1 MERTK
6 LMPTKYLNSI
16 EGSDA
21 IFGLC
26 RCEMTCFN
34 RVFNTVESAVSTLIS
49 KCKEMMETENDTK
62 RATFEVI
69 QGATTIHKAY
79 MRPDHT
85 IVYLIK
91 DGVMVSNRRDKQS
104 KSINPSTIEET
115 KPSVIETKISNNM
128 NNSITITESELAF
141 LTLDKQTVHEMAVA
155 CQNAVINHRKSKTL
169 CQKVLEIS
177 NRAVTISTTK
187 NWDSNKG
194 TGTYEVDDDHVLF
207 KSWDLFKKCHGHRNA
222 GKKRIDKVADTIEDV
237 WTIGQTFLAN
247 SSPEKEIGVTPIAKS
262 TNNVD
267 DNHTSDAVTQ
277 TPEKKSEK
285 TAPEFIKGLVD
296 SILVFAT
303 AKSITL
309 SFLKEKG
316 FNIESEVSSKTSN
329 LLSCSLT
336 SKNITLKSKL
346 GNRDIPI
353 ESRTVEEIKSTLSS
367 ELVAILL
374 VLSAMN
380 PEKVSLMFDL
390 KSVAELYQPLVNKIA
405 A

>member
-1 MERTK
+1 
-6 LMPTKYLNSI
+6 MPTKYLNSI

-26 RCEMTCFN
+26 RYEMTCFN
-34 RVFNTVESAVSTLIS
+34 RVFDTVESAVATLIS

-91 DGVMVSNRRDKQS
+91 DGVMVSNRRDNQS
-104 KSINPSTIEET
+104 KSINPSVTEET
-115 KPSVIETKISNNM
+115 KPSVVETKIIKNM
-128 NNSITITESELAF
+128 NNTITESEFAF

-155 CQNAVINHRKSKTL
+155 CQNAVITHRKSKTL
-169 CQKVLEIS
+169 CQEVLEIS
-177 NRAVTISTTK
+177 NGAVTISTTK
-187 NWDSNKG
+187 NWDSKKP

-207 KSWDLFKKCHGHRNA
+207 KSWDLFKKCHGARNA

-237 WTIGQTFLAN
+237 WTIGQTFLVN
-247 SSPEKEIGVTPIAKS
+247 CSPEKEIVVTPVAKS

-267 DNHTSDAVTQ
+267 DNHTSDAVEQ

-285 TAPEFIKGLVD
+285 TVPEFIKELVD

-303 AKSITL
+303 ANSMTL
-309 SFLKEKG
+309 SFLKDKG
-316 FNIESEVSSKTSN
+316 FDIESEVSSKTFN

-336 SKNITLKSKL
+336 SEYITLNSKL
-346 GNRDIPI
+346 GKRDIPI
-353 ESRTVEEIKSTLSS
+353 EGRTVEEIKSTLSS
-367 ELVAILL
+367 ELAAILL

-380 PEKVSLMFDL
+380 PDKVSLMFEL
-390 KSVAELYQPLVNKIA
+390 HSVAELYQPLVNKIA

>member
-1 MERTK
+1 M
-6 LMPTKYLNSI
+6 MP
-16 EGSDA
+16 
-21 IFGLC
+21 
-26 RCEMTCFN
+26 
-34 RVFNTVESAVSTLIS
+34 
-49 KCKEMMETENDTK
+49 TENDTK

-79 MRPDHT
+79 MRHDHT

-91 DGVMVSNRRDKQS
+91 DGVKICNRRDKQS

-207 KSWDLFKKCHGHRNA
+207 KSWDLFKKCHGPRNA

-303 AKSITL
+303 ANSMTL

-367 ELVAILL
+367 ELAAILL